1 MYSLNIEAIA
11 VVKNTC
17 MYYIFLKE
25 YKKCLYMHFQQQVQ
39 VIGKLTCFLSC
50 SRNWNFLGDVEI
62 SWSLCKA
69 LVFPGGSD
77 SKVCL
82 QCRRRGFDPSVKKI
96 PWRRKW
102 LPTPVFLLGEFRG
115 QKSLGGY
122 SLWGCKE
129 LDMTKGL
136 TLSLRNLN
144 QIITGLTPGLWTKL
158 FLLQG
163 TLLPV

>member
-77 SKVCL
+77 SKESACNAEDMGLIPRSRRYPGEGNGYLLRYFCWEKSMDRRAWGAIVC
-82 QCRRRGFDPSVKKI
+82 GVVK
-96 PWRRKW
+96 
-102 LPTPVFLLGEFRG
+102 
-115 QKSLGGY
+115 S
-122 SLWGCKE
+122 
-129 LDMTKGL
+129 
-136 TLSLRNLN
+136 
-144 QIITGLTPGLWTKL
+144 WT
-158 FLLQG
+158 
-163 TLLPV
+163 